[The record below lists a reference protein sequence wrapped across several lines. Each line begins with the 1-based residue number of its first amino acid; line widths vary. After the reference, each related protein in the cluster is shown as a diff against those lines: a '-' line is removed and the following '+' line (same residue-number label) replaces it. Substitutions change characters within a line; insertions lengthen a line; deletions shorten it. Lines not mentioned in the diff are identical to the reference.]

1 MQIIILNMLF
11 IIVFFII
18 GNYFFNIALN
28 QNVSKKYIMRSVTQE
43 DINEENTN
51 KKIGERWIKVFA
63 KEEEIISKD
72 NIKLHGYKI
81 VNPIRKSNVWVILVH
96 GYMGSSYEMSGFAK
110 EYINMG
116 YNVFLIDLRAH
127 GKSEGKYI
135 GMGWKDR
142 LDLKEWI
149 NKICTDE
156 PECKIILYGV
166 SMGAATVMMTTGE
179 KLPKNVKACIEEA
192 KQLIHEEKDEEMKQF
207 LKAEME
213 ENEAKLP
220 DYEERMK
227 ILLLPRDPMDDK
239 DIMLEIR
246 GGAGGD
252 EANIFAGD
260 LMRMYMRYADKMGW
274 QTQILSKTD
283 CEAGGVSEVII
294 SMKGD
299 SIYSRL
305 KYESGVHR
313 VQRVP
318 ATESQGRVHTST
330 ATVAVM
336 PEVDDVEVELNMNDV
351 EISTARSGGAGGQ
364 NVNKVETAARVF
376 HKPTGIMIFCTE
388 ERSQLQ
394 NKERAL
400 QILKAKLYD
409 MEVQKQMQEITD
421 LRRSQVGTG
430 DRSERIR
437 TYNFPQGRL
446 TDHRIGQN
454 LNVWT
459 VIDGDLDELIN
470 LLVEYDQKLK
480 LEKLAEVNT

>member
-1 MQIIILNMLF
+1 MNDMLDKILLIEEKYNEL
-11 IIVFFII
+11 
-18 GNYFFNIALN
+18 GELL
-28 QNVSKKYIMRSVTQE
+28 SKP
-43 DINEENTN
+43 
-51 KKIGERWIKVFA
+51 
-63 KEEEIISKD
+63 EIIQDYNKFKDLSKQ
-72 NIKLHGYKI
+72 
-81 VNPIRKSNVWVILVH
+81 RKSMEETVNL
-96 GYMGSSYEMSGFAK
+96 YY
-110 EYINMG
+110 
-116 YNVFLIDLRAH
+116 D
-127 GKSEGKYI
+127 
-135 GMGWKDR
+135 WK
-142 LDLKEWI
+142 
-149 NKICTDE
+149 
-156 PECKIILYGV
+156 
-166 SMGAATVMMTTGE
+166 
-179 KLPKNVKACIEEA
+179 KANDAIEEA
-192 KQLIHEEKDEEMKQF
+192 KELLHGEADEEMKSF
-207 LKAEME
+207 LKNEIK
-213 ENEAKLP
+213 ENTEKLP
-220 DYEERMK
+220 VYEEKMK
-227 ILLLPRDPMDDK
+227 ILLLPKDPMDDK

-246 GGAGGD
+246 GSAGGD

-260 LMRMYMRYADKMGW
+260 LMRMYMKYADKQGW
-274 QTQILSKTD
+274 QTQVLSKTD

-294 SMKGD
+294 SVKGD
-299 SIYSRL
+299 SIYSKL

-318 ATESQGRVHTST
+318 TTESQGRVHTST

-336 PEVDDVEVELNMNDV
+336 PEVTDVEVNLDLNDC

-364 NVNKVETAARVF
+364 NVNKVETAVRIF

-446 TDHRIGQN
+446 TDHRINHN

-459 VIDGDLDELIN
+459 VIDGDLDELIQ
-470 LLVEYDQKLK
+470 LLIEYDQKLK
-480 LEKLAEVNT
+480 LEKLAQI

>member
-1 MQIIILNMLF
+1 MNEMLDKILE
-11 IIVFFII
+11 IE
-18 GNYFFNIALN
+18 
-28 QNVSKKYIMRSVTQE
+28 KKYNELGEILSKPETIADYNKFRDLSKQRKSMEETVNLYNQFKEADEAIKDANELLKGETDETMREFLKSE
-43 DINEENTN
+43 IELNE
-51 KKIGERWIKVFA
+51 KKI
-63 KEEEIISKD
+63 EE
-72 NIKLHGYKI
+72 Y
-81 VNPIRKSNVWVILVH
+81 
-96 GYMGSSYEMSGFAK
+96 
-110 EYINMG
+110 
-116 YNVFLIDLRAH
+116 
-127 GKSEGKYI
+127 
-135 GMGWKDR
+135 
-142 LDLKEWI
+142 
-149 NKICTDE
+149 
-156 PECKIILYGV
+156 
-166 SMGAATVMMTTGE
+166 
-179 KLPKNVKACIEEA
+179 
-192 KQLIHEEKDEEMKQF
+192 EEKMKV
-207 LKAEME
+207 
-213 ENEAKLP
+213 
-220 DYEERMK
+220 
-227 ILLLPRDPMDDK
+227 LLLPRDPMDDK

-260 LMRMYMRYADKMGW
+260 LARMYMRYADKKGW
-274 QTQILSKTD
+274 QTQVLSKTE
-283 CEAGGVSEVII
+283 CEAGGVSEIII
-294 SMKGD
+294 SIKGD
-299 SIYSRL
+299 GVYSQL

-336 PEVDDVEVELNMNDV
+336 PEVDDVEVNLNMNDV
-351 EISTARSGGAGGQ
+351 EITTARSGGAGGQ

-409 MEVQKQMQEITD
+409 MEVQKQMKEITD

-446 TDHRIGQN
+446 TDHRINHN
-454 LNVWT
+454 LNVNT

-470 LLVEYDQKLK
+470 LLIEHDQKLK
-480 LEKLAEVNT
+480 LEKLAEVN

>member
-1 MQIIILNMLF
+1 MKDMLDKILQIEKRYTELGVTLSDPAVIQDYNKFRDL
-11 IIVFFII
+11 
-18 GNYFFNIALN
+18 
-28 QNVSKKYIMRSVTQE
+28 SKQRKSMEETVELYYAWKKATDAVE
-43 DINEENTN
+43 D
-51 KKIGERWIKVFA
+51 A
-63 KEEEIISKD
+63 KEMI
-72 NIKLHGYKI
+72 H
-81 VNPIRKSNVWVILVH
+81 
-96 GYMGSSYEMSGFAK
+96 
-110 EYINMG
+110 
-116 YNVFLIDLRAH
+116 
-127 GKSEGKYI
+127 SE
-135 GMGWKDR
+135 
-142 LDLKEWI
+142 
-149 NKICTDE
+149 
-156 PECKIILYGV
+156 
-166 SMGAATVMMTTGE
+166 S
-179 KLPKNVKACIEEA
+179 
-192 KQLIHEEKDEEMKQF
+192 DEEMKAF

-213 ENEAKLP
+213 ENEAKIAE
-220 DYEERMK
+220 YEEKMK

-246 GGAGGD
+246 GSAGGD

-260 LMRMYMRYADKMGW
+260 LMRMYLRYADKQGW

-294 SMKGD
+294 SVKGD
-299 SIYSRL
+299 AVYSQL

-318 ATESQGRVHTST
+318 VTESQGRVHTST

-336 PEVDDVEVELNMNDV
+336 PQVDDVDVELNMNDV
-351 EISTARSGGAGGQ
+351 EITTARSGGAGGQ

-400 QILKAKLYD
+400 EILKAKLYD
-409 MEVQKQMQEITD
+409 MEVQKQTKEITD

-446 TDHRIGQN
+446 TDHRLNHN

-459 VIDGDLDELIN
+459 VIDGDLDELIH

-480 LEKLAEVNT
+480 LEKLAESAE

>member
-1 MQIIILNMLF
+1 MKDMLDKILQIEQKYKELGETLSDP
-11 IIVFFII
+11 
-18 GNYFFNIALN
+18 
-28 QNVSKKYIMRSVTQE
+28 NVIQDYNKFRDLSKQRKSMEETVEVY
-43 DINEENTN
+43 NEWKTATEAV
-51 KKIGERWIKVFA
+51 KEA
-63 KEEEIISKD
+63 KELIWAEED
-72 NIKLHGYKI
+72 
-81 VNPIRKSNVWVILVH
+81 
-96 GYMGSSYEMSGFAK
+96 
-110 EYINMG
+110 
-116 YNVFLIDLRAH
+116 D
-127 GKSEGKYI
+127 
-135 GMGWKDR
+135 
-142 LDLKEWI
+142 
-149 NKICTDE
+149 
-156 PECKIILYGV
+156 
-166 SMGAATVMMTTGE
+166 
-179 KLPKNVKACIEEA
+179 
-192 KQLIHEEKDEEMKQF
+192 EMKSF

-213 ENEAKLP
+213 ENEKKIAQC
-220 DYEERMK
+220 EERMK

-246 GGAGGD
+246 GSAGGD

-260 LMRMYMRYADKMGW
+260 LMRMYMRYATTKGW
-274 QTQILSKTD
+274 QTKVLSINE
-283 CEAGGVSEVII
+283 CEAGGVSEVVI
-294 SMKGD
+294 SIKGD
-299 SIYSRL
+299 AVYSQL

-318 ATESQGRVHTST
+318 QTESQGRVHTST

-336 PEVDDVEVELNMNDV
+336 PEVDDVEVEIRPEDIEM
-351 EISTARSGGAGGQ
+351 STARSGGAGGQ
-364 NVNKVETAARVF
+364 NVNKVETAARLF

-409 MEVQKQMQEITD
+409 MEVQKQMQEVTD

-470 LLVEYDQKLK
+470 LLMEYDQKLK
-480 LEKLAEVNT
+480 IEKLAQI

>member
-1 MQIIILNMLF
+1 MLDKILQIE
-11 IIVFFII
+11 
-18 GNYFFNIALN
+18 
-28 QNVSKKYIMRSVTQE
+28 KKYKELGETLSDPAVIQDYKRFRDLSKQRKSM
-43 DINEENTN
+43 EETVNLYYEW
-51 KKIGERWIKVFA
+51 KKATDAIADA
-63 KEEEIISKD
+63 KEM
-72 NIKLHGYKI
+72 LH
-81 VNPIRKSNVWVILVH
+81 
-96 GYMGSSYEMSGFAK
+96 
-110 EYINMG
+110 
-116 YNVFLIDLRAH
+116 
-127 GKSEGKYI
+127 SE
-135 GMGWKDR
+135 
-142 LDLKEWI
+142 
-149 NKICTDE
+149 
-156 PECKIILYGV
+156 
-166 SMGAATVMMTTGE
+166 
-179 KLPKNVKACIEEA
+179 
-192 KQLIHEEKDEEMKQF
+192 HDEEMKA
-207 LKAEME
+207 LIKSEIE
-213 ENEAKLP
+213 ENEAKIP
-220 DYEERMK
+220 QFEEQMK

-260 LMRMYMRYADKMGW
+260 LARMYMRYADKQGW
-274 QTQILSKTD
+274 QTQVLSKTE
-283 CEAGGVSEVII
+283 CEAGGVSEIII
-294 SMKGD
+294 SIKGD
-299 SIYSRL
+299 AVYSRL

-336 PEVDDVEVELNMNDV
+336 PEVDDVEIELNMNDI
-351 EISTARSGGAGGQ
+351 EITTARSGGAGGQ

-446 TDHRIGQN
+446 TDHRINHN

-459 VIDGDLDELIN
+459 VIDGDLDELIK
-470 LLVEYDQKLK
+470 LLMEYDQKLK
-480 LEKLAEVNT
+480 LEKLAEVS

>member
-1 MQIIILNMLF
+1 MKDMLDKILQIEK
-11 IIVFFII
+11 
-18 GNYFFNIALN
+18 NYIEL
-28 QNVSKKYIMRSVTQE
+28 
-43 DINEENTN
+43 
-51 KKIGERWIKVFA
+51 
-63 KEEEIISKD
+63 
-72 NIKLHGYKI
+72 
-81 VNPIRKSNVWVILVH
+81 
-96 GYMGSSYEMSGFAK
+96 
-110 EYINMG
+110 
-116 YNVFLIDLRAH
+116 
-127 GKSEGKYI
+127 
-135 GMGWKDR
+135 
-142 LDLKEWI
+142 
-149 NKICTDE
+149 
-156 PECKIILYGV
+156 
-166 SMGAATVMMTTGE
+166 GE
-179 KLPKNVKACIEEA
+179 KLSDPAIIQDYNKFRDLSKQRKSMEETVNLYYQWKSATEAIEDA
-192 KQLIHEEKDEEMKQF
+192 KELIHAESDPEMKEF

-213 ENEAKLP
+213 ENESKIAK
-220 DYEERMK
+220 YEEDMK

-260 LMRMYMRYADKMGW
+260 LMRMYIRYADKQGW

-318 ATESQGRVHTST
+318 QTESQGRVHTST

-336 PEVDDVEVELNMNDV
+336 PQIEGVEVELNMNDV
-351 EISTARSGGAGGQ
+351 EITTARSGGAGGQ

-400 QILKAKLYD
+400 EILKAKL
-409 MEVQKQMQEITD
+409 
-421 LRRSQVGTG
+421 
-430 DRSERIR
+430 
-437 TYNFPQGRL
+437 
-446 TDHRIGQN
+446 
-454 LNVWT
+454 
-459 VIDGDLDELIN
+459 
-470 LLVEYDQKLK
+470 
-480 LEKLAEVNT
+480 

>member
-1 MQIIILNMLF
+1 MAN
-11 IIVFFII
+11 
-18 GNYFFNIALN
+18 
-28 QNVSKKYIMRSVTQE
+28 
-43 DINEENTN
+43 
-51 KKIGERWIKVFA
+51 
-63 KEEEIISKD
+63 
-72 NIKLHGYKI
+72 YKI
-81 VNPIRKSNVWVILVH
+81 NILVKFLCSWYYRAMKDMLDQILQIEAKYKELGETLSDPAVIQDYNKFRDLSKQRKSMEETVEL
-96 GYMGSSYEMSGFAK
+96 YYE
-110 EYINMG
+110 
-116 YNVFLIDLRAH
+116 
-127 GKSEGKYI
+127 
-135 GMGWKDR
+135 WK
-142 LDLKEWI
+142 KA
-149 NKICTDE
+149 TDAIE
-156 PECKIILYGV
+156 DD
-166 SMGAATVMMTTGE
+166 
-179 KLPKNVKACIEEA
+179 KLLL
-192 KQLIHEEKDEEMKQF
+192 QEEKDEDMKAM
-207 LKAEME
+207 LKADIE

-227 ILLLPRDPMDDK
+227 RLLLPRDPMDDK

-260 LMRMYMRYADKMGW
+260 LARMYLKFADKQGW
-274 QTQILSKTD
+274 KTQILSKTE
-283 CEAGGVSEVII
+283 CEAGGYSEIII
-294 SMKGD
+294 SIQGD
-299 SIYSRL
+299 AVYSKL

-318 ATESQGRVHTST
+318 ETESQGRVHTST

-336 PEVDDVEVELNMNDV
+336 PEVDDVEI
-351 EISTARSGGAGGQ
+351 EIRPEDIEMSTARSGGAGGQ
-364 NVNKVETAARVF
+364 NVNKVETAARLF

-394 NKERAL
+394 NKERAM

-409 MEVQKQMQEITD
+409 LEVQKQMKEITD

-446 TDHRIGQN
+446 TDHRLNHN

-470 LLVEYDQKLK
+470 LLIEYDQKLK
-480 LEKLAEVNT
+480 LEKLAQQG

>member
-1 MQIIILNMLF
+1 MQEMMDKILQ
-11 IIVFFII
+11 IE
-18 GNYFFNIALN
+18 
-28 QNVSKKYIMRSVTQE
+28 SKYIELGQILSDPDVIQDYNRFKALSKQRKAMEETVEVYHKWKDADTAVSDARELLKSENDETMRA
-43 DINEENTN
+43 
-51 KKIGERWIKVFA
+51 FLH
-63 KEEEIISKD
+63 EEI
-72 NIKLHGYKI
+72 G
-81 VNPIRKSNVWVILVH
+81 SN
-96 GYMGSSYEMSGFAK
+96 
-110 EYINMG
+110 
-116 YNVFLIDLRAH
+116 
-127 GKSEGKYI
+127 
-135 GMGWKDR
+135 
-142 LDLKEWI
+142 
-149 NKICTDE
+149 
-156 PECKIILYGV
+156 
-166 SMGAATVMMTTGE
+166 E
-179 KLPKNVKACIEEA
+179 KK
-192 KQLIHEEKDEEMKQF
+192 M
-207 LKAEME
+207 AE
-213 ENEAKLP
+213 L
-220 DYEERMK
+220 EERMR

-260 LMRMYMRYADKMGW
+260 LMRMYMKYADKQGW

-294 SMKGD
+294 SIKGD
-299 SIYSRL
+299 SIYSKL

-336 PEVDDVEVELNMNDV
+336 PEVDDVEVELNMNDI

-409 MEVQKQMQEITD
+409 IEVQKQMKEVTD

-446 TDHRIGQN
+446 TDHRINQN

-459 VIDGDLDELIN
+459 VIDGDLDELIG
-470 LLVEYDQKLK
+470 LLMAHDQKLK
-480 LEKLAEVNT
+480 LEKLAQIE

>member
-1 MQIIILNMLF
+1 MLDKILQIE
-11 IIVFFII
+11 
-18 GNYFFNIALN
+18 
-28 QNVSKKYIMRSVTQE
+28 KKYIELGETLSDPAVIQDYNKFRDLSKQRKSM
-43 DINEENTN
+43 EETVHLYYEW
-51 KKIGERWIKVFA
+51 KKASDAIAEA
-63 KEEEIISKD
+63 KEM
-72 NIKLHGYKI
+72 LH
-81 VNPIRKSNVWVILVH
+81 
-96 GYMGSSYEMSGFAK
+96 
-110 EYINMG
+110 
-116 YNVFLIDLRAH
+116 
-127 GKSEGKYI
+127 SEN
-135 GMGWKDR
+135 D
-142 LDLKEWI
+142 D
-149 NKICTDE
+149 
-156 PECKIILYGV
+156 
-166 SMGAATVMMTTGE
+166 
-179 KLPKNVKACIEEA
+179 
-192 KQLIHEEKDEEMKQF
+192 EMKA
-207 LKAEME
+207 LIKAEIE
-213 ENEAKLP
+213 ENEAKIP
-220 DYEERMK
+220 EFEEKMK

-260 LMRMYMRYADKMGW
+260 LARMYMRYADKQGW
-274 QTQILSKTD
+274 QTQVLSKTE
-283 CEAGGVSEVII
+283 CEAGGVSEIII
-294 SMKGD
+294 SIKGD
-299 SIYSRL
+299 AVYSRL

-336 PEVDDVEVELNMNDV
+336 PEVDDVEIELNMNDI
-351 EISTARSGGAGGQ
+351 EITTARSGGAGGQ

-446 TDHRIGQN
+446 TDHRINHN

-459 VIDGDLDELIN
+459 VIDGELDELIK
-470 LLVEYDQKLK
+470 LLMEYDQKLK
-480 LEKLAEVNT
+480 LEKLAEVN

>member
-1 MQIIILNMLF
+1 MKEMLDKILQIEN
-11 IIVFFII
+11 
-18 GNYFFNIALN
+18 
-28 QNVSKKYIMRSVTQE
+28 KYIELGQILSDPEVIQDYNRFKTLSKQRKAMEETVEVYHSWKDAEDAVNDAQEMLKNESDESMRE
-43 DINEENTN
+43 FLHEEINENE
-51 KKIGERWIKVFA
+51 KKMGE
-63 KEEEIISKD
+63 
-72 NIKLHGYKI
+72 L
-81 VNPIRKSNVWVILVH
+81 
-96 GYMGSSYEMSGFAK
+96 
-110 EYINMG
+110 
-116 YNVFLIDLRAH
+116 
-127 GKSEGKYI
+127 
-135 GMGWKDR
+135 
-142 LDLKEWI
+142 
-149 NKICTDE
+149 
-156 PECKIILYGV
+156 
-166 SMGAATVMMTTGE
+166 
-179 KLPKNVKACIEEA
+179 
-192 KQLIHEEKDEEMKQF
+192 
-207 LKAEME
+207 
-213 ENEAKLP
+213 
-220 DYEERMK
+220 EERMRV
-227 ILLLPRDPMDDK
+227 LLLPRDPMDDK

-246 GGAGGD
+246 GSAGGD

-260 LMRMYMRYADKMGW
+260 LMRMYLRYADKQGW

-294 SMKGD
+294 SVKGD
-299 SIYSRL
+299 SIYSKL

-336 PEVDDVEVELNMNDV
+336 PEVDDVEIELNMNDI
-351 EISTARSGGAGGQ
+351 EITTARSGGAGGQ

-409 MEVQKQMQEITD
+409 LEVQKQMKEVTD

-459 VIDGDLDELIN
+459 VIDGDLDELIG
-470 LLVEYDQKLK
+470 LLIAHDQKLK
-480 LEKLAEVNT
+480 LEKLAEIN

>member
-1 MQIIILNMLF
+1 MNDILDKILQIE
-11 IIVFFII
+11 
-18 GNYFFNIALN
+18 
-28 QNVSKKYIMRSVTQE
+28 KKYIELGEILSDPEVIQDYKKFKDLSKQRKSMETTVDLYYDWKKVTE
-43 DINEENTN
+43 A
-51 KKIGERWIKVFA
+51 IKDA
-63 KEEEIISKD
+63 KEMIWTEE
-72 NIKLHGYKI
+72 
-81 VNPIRKSNVWVILVH
+81 
-96 GYMGSSYEMSGFAK
+96 
-110 EYINMG
+110 
-116 YNVFLIDLRAH
+116 
-127 GKSEGKYI
+127 
-135 GMGWKDR
+135 
-142 LDLKEWI
+142 
-149 NKICTDE
+149 
-156 PECKIILYGV
+156 
-166 SMGAATVMMTTGE
+166 
-179 KLPKNVKACIEEA
+179 
-192 KQLIHEEKDEEMKQF
+192 DEEMKAF

-213 ENEAKLP
+213 ENEAKIP
-220 DYEERMK
+220 EFEEKMK
-227 ILLLPRDPMDDK
+227 VLLLPRDPMDDK

-246 GGAGGD
+246 GSAGGD

-260 LMRMYMRYADKMGW
+260 LMRMYIRFADKQGW
-274 QTQILSKTD
+274 QTQILSKHE
-283 CEAGGVSEVII
+283 CEAGGVTEVVI

-336 PEVDDVEVELNMNDV
+336 PEIDDVEVELRQEDL

-364 NVNKVETAARVF
+364 NVNKVETAVRVV
-376 HKPTGIMIFCTE
+376 HKPTGLMVFCTE

-400 QILKAKLYD
+400 QIIKTRLYD
-409 MEVQKQMQEITD
+409 MEVQKQMQEVTD

-446 TDHRIGQN
+446 TDHRIGHN

-459 VIDGDLDELIN
+459 VVEGELDELIK
-470 LLVEYDQKLK
+470 LLSEYDQKLK
-480 LEKLAEVNT
+480 LEKLAEIN

>member
-1 MQIIILNMLF
+1 MQEMMDKILQIESKYTELGQILSNPEVIQDYNRF
-11 IIVFFII
+11 K
-18 GNYFFNIALN
+18 AL
-28 QNVSKKYIMRSVTQE
+28 SKQRKAM
-43 DINEENTN
+43 EETVEVYHKWKDSEQAVND
-51 KKIGERWIKVFA
+51 A
-63 KEEEIISKD
+63 KEM
-72 NIKLHGYKI
+72 L
-81 VNPIRKSNVWVILVH
+81 
-96 GYMGSSYEMSGFAK
+96 
-110 EYINMG
+110 
-116 YNVFLIDLRAH
+116 
-127 GKSEGKYI
+127 KSE
-135 GMGWKDR
+135 
-142 LDLKEWI
+142 
-149 NKICTDE
+149 NDE
-156 PECKIILYGV
+156 TMRAFLHDEIDSNEKK
-166 SMGAATVMMTTGE
+166 MTE
-179 KLPKNVKACIEEA
+179 L
-192 KQLIHEEKDEEMKQF
+192 
-207 LKAEME
+207 
-213 ENEAKLP
+213 
-220 DYEERMK
+220 EERMR

-260 LMRMYMRYADKMGW
+260 LMRMYMKYADKQGW

-283 CEAGGVSEVII
+283 CEAGGVAEVII
-294 SMKGD
+294 SIKGD
-299 SIYSRL
+299 SIYSKL

-336 PEVDDVEVELNMNDV
+336 PEVDDVEVELNMNDI

-409 MEVQKQMQEITD
+409 IEVQKQMKEVTD

-459 VIDGDLDELIN
+459 VIDGDLDELIG
-470 LLVEYDQKLK
+470 LLMAHDQKLK
-480 LEKLAEVNT
+480 LEKLAQIE